1 MILGSGFAAFALSL
15 GMLAAFALAIAGVML
30 IVRKLDRKRGL
41 LMIGVSG
48 VLLLNV
54 LIWAWPTQR

>member
-1 MILGSGFAAFALSL
+1 MILGSGFAVFALSL
-15 GMLAAFALAIAGVML
+15 AMLAAFALAIAGVML

-48 VLLLNV
+48 VLILNV
-54 LIWAWPTQR
+54 LIWAWPAQP

>member
-1 MILGSGFAAFALSL
+1 MILGSGFAVFALSL

-48 VLLLNV
+48 VLILNV
-54 LIWAWPTQR
+54 LIWAWPTQL